1 MVKSKM
7 RIISTRTA
15 QKLSQLT
22 TGDGVFLG
30 VGNGKQGKKRSF
42 VTATV
47 KKPGGSV
54 FEYDNYRFGQQPR
67 LAPNWS
73 VHRIVREGSLG
84 VLFKLYYDPDAPW
97 QSQEKI
103 QALIERVGLEVYAAQ
118 LPFFLQ
124 LVSYDRHLTD
134 KRSMAFA
141 RLMPHKVLL
150 GIKEFI
156 KPQYRVD
163 VLIVE
168 PPFNQASLAKLDV
181 RQAKSL
187 LRQLADATKIP
198 YLLAGADLNGHE
210 MAQVMTCVEKAKID
224 YNGVYCQNDQ
234 DPDQL
239 AKYLQNAQPWEER
252 LVVSDR

>member
-1 MVKSKM
+1 M
-7 RIISTRTA
+7 RIISTQTA
-15 QKLSQLT
+15 QKLCKLAT
-22 TGDGVFLG
+22 ENGVFLG
-30 VGNGKQGKKRSF
+30 AENGKTGQKVSF

-47 KKPGGSV
+47 KNPKGSV
-54 FEYDNYRFGQQPR
+54 FEYDSYRFGQMPA
-67 LAPNWS
+67 LATNWS

-103 QALIERVGLEVYAAQ
+103 QALIERVGLEADAAQ

-124 LVSYDRHLTD
+124 LVSYDRHSTD
-134 KRSMAFA
+134 KRSLAFA
-141 RLMPHKVLL
+141 KMMPHKVLL

-168 PPFNQASLAKLDV
+168 QPFNQASLAKLDM
-181 RQAKSL
+181 RQAKEL
-187 LRQLADATKIP
+187 LRQLAQATKIP

-210 MAQVMTCVEKAKID
+210 MAQVMTCVKKAKID
-224 YNGVYCQNDQ
+224 YNGIYCQNDQ

-239 AKYLQNAQPWEER
+239 AQYLQNAQPWEER

>member
-1 MVKSKM
+1 M

-15 QKLSQLT
+15 RKLSQLA
-22 TGDGVFLG
+22 GVNGVFLG
-30 VGNGKQGKKRSF
+30 AENGKKGKKVSF

-47 KKPGGSV
+47 KNPVGSL
-54 FEYDNYRFGQQPR
+54 FEYDNYSFGQQPA
-67 LAPNWS
+67 LAPDWS

-97 QSQEKI
+97 KKQEKL
-103 QALIERVGLEVYAAQ
+103 QALIERVGLEVEAAQ

-124 LVSYDRHLTD
+124 LVSYDEQSTN
-134 KRSMAFA
+134 KRSLAFA
-141 RLMPHKVLL
+141 KLMPHKVLL

-168 PPFNQASLAKLDV
+168 PPFNQASLAQFNP
-181 RQAKSL
+181 RQAQKL
-187 LRQLADATKIP
+187 LDQLSAATKLP
-198 YLLAGADLNGHE
+198 YLLAGADLNQQE
-210 MAQVMTCVEKAKID
+210 MGQVMACVEQAKID

-234 DPDQL
+234 NPDQL
-239 AKYLQNAQPWEER
+239 AQYLQAAQPWEER
-252 LVVSDR
+252 LIVSDR